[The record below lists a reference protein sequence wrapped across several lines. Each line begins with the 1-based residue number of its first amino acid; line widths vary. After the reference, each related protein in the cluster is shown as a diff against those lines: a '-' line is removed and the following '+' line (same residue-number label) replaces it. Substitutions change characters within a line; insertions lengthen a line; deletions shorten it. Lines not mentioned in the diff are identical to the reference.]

1 MFRFNA
7 YMFKLLLICLLCF
20 PVSFV
25 CAENNDKVLDDKI
38 QYDAGQ
44 NDLSQSDITL
54 DDKTLDDQAKKNN
67 WRPEVAESR
76 QDVQIS
82 KSVIED
88 IKSKE
93 PFVNV
98 QQERQWDF
106 SQDDDEE
113 TDSDLNPDLL
123 WLGELINFL
132 AVIIEAA
139 FWIIPLLV
147 LLYLYRY
154 RDVCIN
160 LVKGKGFKR
169 TQTEI
174 PDTLFGLDMRQ
185 KSLPDNIEKE
195 AMQLWQDKKYREA
208 VSLLYRGSLV
218 SLFEQYRFELAPG
231 ATEQDCVRQID
242 VSEKNQ
248 QKTNKDLPADSNAVN
263 TQQRIN
269 HFKRLTNIWIDIAY
283 AHRMP
288 TEDRFRTVCDG
299 WNESFSDNRK
309 HR

>member
-1 MFRFNA
+1 MPRFSPGILR
-7 YMFKLLLICLLCF
+7 LLLICMLCF
-20 PVSFV
+20 PVSSV
-25 CAENNDKVLDDKI
+25 CAENNDKVLDDETR
-38 QYDAGQ
+38 YD
-44 NDLSQSDITL
+44 IPL
-54 DDKTLDDQAKKNN
+54 DDKSVDENAVDDQAKKNN

-76 QDVQIS
+76 QDVQTS
-82 KSVIED
+82 KSVIEEV
-88 IKSKE
+88 KSKE
-93 PFVNV
+93 PFINI

-106 SQDDDEE
+106 SQEDDEE
-113 TDSDLNPDLL
+113 TDSDFNPDLL
-123 WLGELINFL
+123 WLGGLINFL
-132 AVIIEAA
+132 AVIVEAA

-154 RDVCIN
+154 RDVCMN
-160 LVKGKGFKR
+160 LVQGKGFKR

-195 AMQLWQDKKYREA
+195 SMLLWQDKKYREA

-242 VSEKNQ
+242 LSEKNQ
-248 QKTNKDLPADSNAVN
+248 QNINTHANKDLPADSKGVN
-263 TQQRIN
+263 TQQRIS
-269 HFKRLTNIWIDIAY
+269 HFKRLTNIWIEIAY

-288 TEDRFRTVCDG
+288 TEERFQAVCDG
-299 WNESFSDNRK
+299 WNENFSENRK
-309 HR
+309 NR